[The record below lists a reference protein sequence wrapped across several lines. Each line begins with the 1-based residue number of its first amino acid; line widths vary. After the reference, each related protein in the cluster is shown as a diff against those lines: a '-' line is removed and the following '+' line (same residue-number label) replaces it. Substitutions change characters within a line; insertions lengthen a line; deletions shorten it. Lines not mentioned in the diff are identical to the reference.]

1 MVGARTAMEDNQGR
15 TLAELS
21 VVDEN
26 AVGVNIALLR
36 GKMAEEGCAA
46 DEDGWEAKNS
56 RKWLGQGARRKSLSK
71 IFMDM
76 SILKIQGRSD
86 LSCSLRMTNETI
98 PNLTAF
104 DEAALDKAFAVLEQ
118 QARDAARA
126 LDGAEAVEAFRLEWL
141 GRKQGRLNEVSGR
154 WLKAAPAEAKKA
166 LGVRF
171 NALKAT
177 VEALLDAA
185 LGAGPS
191 DAALAAE
198 AIDITLPGT
207 QRLIGAEHPITRTLN
222 EIVSVFAALG
232 YSVGVGPEVETDYYN
247 FESMNFPPGHPA
259 RDTQDTL
266 VVANQE
272 RRSLRDRLLLRTHT
286 SPVQMRTME
295 LQPPPV
301 RIVIPGKVH
310 RNDAQDATHSPIF
323 HQVEGLCV
331 DTNITFSDLKGT
343 LDHAM
348 KALFGSAVKTR
359 FFPSFFPF
367 TEPSADVQIS
377 CIFCGGKGCR
387 KCKQSGWIELLGCG
401 MVDPAVFAFAAEKQ
415 PAYDPKKISGF
426 AFGMGVERIAM
437 MKYGISEIGQFY
449 AGDMRFLGQF
459 VAVGAY
465 SLNRTRNTNEDT
477 DEMASS
483 LLAGIAGGRRATRR
497 RSDSARNCGRWHL
510 SDLGAG
516 NGSLYEM
523 DITTNRVDAMNHY
536 GVAREAAAIYGLT
549 LPALDFALPSGQA
562 CEDAIL
568 RED

>member
-1 MVGARTAMEDNQGR
+1 
-15 TLAELS
+15 
-21 VVDEN
+21 
-26 AVGVNIALLR
+26 
-36 GKMAEEGCAA
+36 
-46 DEDGWEAKNS
+46 
-56 RKWLGQGARRKSLSK
+56 
-71 IFMDM
+71 
-76 SILKIQGRSD
+76 
-86 LSCSLRMTNETI
+86 MTNEAI
-98 PNLTAF
+98 PDLPEYS
-104 DEAALDKAFAVLEQ
+104 DSALDKAFAALEKR
-118 QARDAARA
+118 ARDDAAA
-126 LDGAEAVEAFRLEWL
+126 LTGPEAVEAFRLQWL
-141 GRKQGRLNEVSGR
+141 GRKQGLLTDVSSR
-154 WLKAAPAEAKKA
+154 WLKGAPVAAKKA
-166 LGVRF
+166 VGERF
-171 NALKAT
+171 KTLKAL
-177 VEALLDAA
+177 VESLLESAS
-185 LGAGPS
+185 GAGLS
-191 DAALAAE
+191 DAALVTE

-207 QRLIGAEHPITRTLN
+207 RRLTGAEHPITKTLN

-232 YSVGVGPEVETDYYN
+232 YSVGVGPEVETDFYN

-272 RRSLRDRLLLRTHT
+272 RRPLRDRLLLRTHT

-295 LQPPPV
+295 QQPPPV

-348 KALFGSAVKTR
+348 KALFGSSVKTR

-459 VAVGAY
+459 A
-465 SLNRTRNTNEDT
+465 
-477 DEMASS
+477 
-483 LLAGIAGGRRATRR
+483 
-497 RSDSARNCGRWHL
+497 
-510 SDLGAG
+510 
-516 NGSLYEM
+516 
-523 DITTNRVDAMNHY
+523 
-536 GVAREAAAIYGLT
+536 
-549 LPALDFALPSGQA
+549 
-562 CEDAIL
+562 
-568 RED
+568 

>member
-1 MVGARTAMEDNQGR
+1 
-15 TLAELS
+15 
-21 VVDEN
+21 
-26 AVGVNIALLR
+26 
-36 GKMAEEGCAA
+36 
-46 DEDGWEAKNS
+46 
-56 RKWLGQGARRKSLSK
+56 
-71 IFMDM
+71 
-76 SILKIQGRSD
+76 
-86 LSCSLRMTNETI
+86 MTNESI

-104 DEAALDKAFAVLEQ
+104 DEAALDQAFAALEK
-118 QARDAARA
+118 QARDAA
-126 LDGAEAVEAFRLEWL
+126 AELNSEATVEAFRLEWL
-141 GRKQGRLNEVSGR
+141 GSKQGLLKQVSDR
-154 WLKAAPAEAKKA
+154 WLKAAPPEARKL
-166 LGVRF
+166 LGIRF
-171 NALKAT
+171 NALKPI
-177 VEALLDAA
+177 VKALLDDA
-185 LGAGPS
+185 LGAGPT

-207 QRLIGAEHPITRTLN
+207 RRLIGAEHPITRTLN
-222 EIVSVFAALG
+222 ELTQVFAALG

-272 RRSLRDRLLLRTHT
+272 RRPLRDRLLLRTHT

-295 LQPPPV
+295 SQAPPV
-301 RIVIPGKVH
+301 RIIIPGKVH
-310 RNDAQDATHSPIF
+310 RNDAADATHSPIF

-348 KALFGSAVKTR
+348 KALFGSSVKTR

-415 PAYDPKKISGF
+415 PAYDSKKISGF

-459 VAVGAY
+459 A
-465 SLNRTRNTNEDT
+465 
-477 DEMASS
+477 
-483 LLAGIAGGRRATRR
+483 
-497 RSDSARNCGRWHL
+497 
-510 SDLGAG
+510 
-516 NGSLYEM
+516 
-523 DITTNRVDAMNHY
+523 
-536 GVAREAAAIYGLT
+536 
-549 LPALDFALPSGQA
+549 
-562 CEDAIL
+562 
-568 RED
+568 